1 MSSFVSKRHLLS
13 FWFKPSETFRQIG
26 VLEHATWL
34 APLLV
39 ILAAVLLRTVAI
51 GLMSQPSQPDVMMPM
66 DYQFYLPEEQER
78 LQNALAI
85 SRGPLFVYFF
95 PIVGNLLG
103 FWLQWLVLSA
113 FIYLGLRIGRSKC
126 RGRLV
131 RSFTA
136 WASLPLALRFIVQA
150 VFILVS
156 QRPIYQSGLASLV
169 TPTPGMTIDVVG
181 MVLSAI
187 DFYFLWQLVLLVKG
201 SQIVGGVRLWKALP
215 VVVIALGIVIVLSAA
230 AGMVTAQLGGLLAG

>member
-1 MSSFVSKRHLLS
+1 
-13 FWFKPSETFRQIG
+13 
-26 VLEHATWL
+26 
-34 APLLV
+34 
-39 ILAAVLLRTVAI
+39 
-51 GLMSQPSQPDVMMPM
+51 
-66 DYQFYLPEEQER
+66 
-78 LQNALAI
+78 
-85 SRGPLFVYFF
+85 
-95 PIVGNLLG
+95 VGNLLG

-126 RGRLV
+126 SGRLV